1 MKIPSEAELIE
12 MERRALCLVE
22 VREYLER
29 KADNLYDKADRA
41 TTVEEESRLLVKYD
55 RVAKS
60 HDCIEKLADDLDIL
74 IELARAGVLNAR

>member
-12 MERRALCLVE
+12 MERRALCLPEVVE
-22 VREYLER
+22 WLGR

-41 TTVEEESRLLVKYD
+41 QSDEEERRLTRDYR
-55 RVAKS
+55 RVANS
-60 HDCIEKLADDLDIL
+60 YDCVAKIIGDLDIL